1 MSILAIDYGR
11 SKIGLAISSGLLA
24 RPLPVLKVK
33 NPNQALS
40 LLTSICEKNKVEII
54 IFGVPYPDKIGAEVF
69 GQRLSKKI
77 NVPIEFIDETMT
89 SQIAVANLAK
99 LKIKKVPEDSVAAS
113 ILLTEYLQNKEG

>member
-54 IFGVPYPDKIGAEVF
+54 IFGVPYPDNIEAEVF
-69 GQRLSKKI
+69 GQRLSKTI